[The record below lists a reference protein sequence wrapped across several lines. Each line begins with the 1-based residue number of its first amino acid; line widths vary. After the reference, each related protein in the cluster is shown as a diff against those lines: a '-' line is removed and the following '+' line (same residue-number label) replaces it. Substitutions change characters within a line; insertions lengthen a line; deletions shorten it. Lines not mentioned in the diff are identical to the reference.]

1 MSMWNWLGIEPT
13 SNISEIKKAYS
24 EAAKKYHP
32 AEHPEEFRQLR
43 DSWSRI
49 LL

>member
-43 DSWSRI
+43 DS
-49 LL
+49 